1 MAIRSNFEE
10 TSGVRSVVSRLGAFS
25 IVEYARDVSVNPATA
40 EASFYAAQ
48 MNFRKRQLSV
58 ALNNTGVIM
67 QAGAMQMMVGN
78 VEAATNVKGAGD
90 LAKKIFGGTVTGES
104 AIKPRYTGVGSVILE
119 PTYKY
124 LILQNLADWGGA
136 MIVEDGM
143 FLACDDTVNMKTV
156 ARTNLS
162 SAALGGAGLFSLSLQ
177 GQGIVALE
185 SRVPESELIV
195 FDLENDTIKID
206 GNMAI
211 AWSTG
216 LQFTVERTTK
226 TLVGS
231 AASGEGLVN
240 VYRGTGRILVAPVA

>member
-1 MAIRSNFEE
+1 
-10 TSGVRSVVSRLGAFS
+10 
-25 IVEYARDVSVNPATA
+25 
-40 EASFYAAQ
+40 
-48 MNFRKRQLSV
+48 
-58 ALNNTGVIM
+58 
-67 QAGAMQMMVGN
+67 MQMMVGN
-78 VEAATNVKGAGD
+78 IEVETNVKGAGD
-90 LAKKIFGGTVTGES
+90 LAKKIFGSSVTGES
-104 AIKPRYTGVGSVILE
+104 AIKPHYTGVGSVILE

-124 LILQNLADWGGA
+124 LILQNLADWGGS

-143 FLACDDTVNMKTV
+143 FLACDDTVGMRVV

-162 SAALGGAGLFSLSLQ
+162 SAALGGAGLFNLALQ